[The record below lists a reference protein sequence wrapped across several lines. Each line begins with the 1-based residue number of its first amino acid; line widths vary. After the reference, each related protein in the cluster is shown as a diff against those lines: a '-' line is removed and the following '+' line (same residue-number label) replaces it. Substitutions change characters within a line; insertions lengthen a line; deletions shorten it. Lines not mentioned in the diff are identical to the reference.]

1 MDKKQQK
8 EIRNMKKVYIVAELS
23 ANHNNDFQL
32 AKDTITAMKEAG
44 ADAVKFQT
52 YTADSLTLDV
62 DNKYFKPRTEGL
74 WKGRRLY
81 ELYKEA
87 AMPYE
92 WQPKL
97 AEYAISLG
105 LNWLSTPFDFEGVD
119 FLESINIPAYKVAS
133 LEIMDIPLIEY
144 IAKKQKPIILST
156 GIAKLADI
164 ELAVETCR
172 NVGNNDITVLKCT
185 SAYPTPFNEV
195 NLNAIPTIQK
205 AFNVKVGLSDHTI
218 GHIVSLGAV
227 AIGVTLVEK
236 HFILDRKQGG
246 VDSAFSMEPLE
257 FKEMVDNIRVLED
270 ALGKTG
276 IEITKGMDDARKRG
290 RSLFL
295 VKDIKKGEEFTKENI
310 KSIRPGYGLHP
321 KYYWEILGKKATE
334 DLKRGIPL
342 QWQFIGD

>member
-1 MDKKQQK
+1 
-8 EIRNMKKVYIVAELS
+8 
-23 ANHNNDFQL
+23 
-32 AKDTITAMKEAG
+32 
-44 ADAVKFQT
+44 
-52 YTADSLTLDV
+52 
-62 DNKYFKPRTEGL
+62 
-74 WKGRRLY
+74 
-81 ELYKEA
+81 
-87 AMPYE
+87 MPYE